1 MNEKKLKTL
10 LWMRHLLVAFMYN
23 DDPNKCWEK
32 IMVHIM
38 IASPKTLEEDKNSPL
53 QGIDQK
59 VVSDFAKGYMM
70 AMAKYKD
77 IKIANE
83 KMRDKIKN
91 TLMENLGYSEEELM
105 KDIKFLHAKSDL
117 MINGIHIDNT
127 DPITNN

>member
-1 MNEKKLKTL
+1 
-10 LWMRHLLVAFMYN
+10 MRHLLVAFMYN

-91 TLMENLGYSEEELM
+91 TLMKNLGYSEEELM